1 MKEATGHEPEELIF
15 AGGAAKSPLWCQILA
30 DVTGKPVKVPVVK
43 EATALGA
50 AILAGCGVGVYP
62 SIEEGARRTV
72 KWDRRF
78 EPSAENAPVYE
89 ALYQTWR
96 RVYPVQLDLCEQKVT
111 RNMWIAPGL

>member
-1 MKEATGHEPEELIF
+1 M
-15 AGGAAKSPLWCQILA
+15 
-30 DVTGKPVKVPVVK
+30 
-43 EATALGA
+43 
-50 AILAGCGVGVYP
+50 
-62 SIEEGARRTV
+62 
-72 KWDRRF
+72 KWDRWF